1 MDPVEQLSHKRLQT
15 LFSSQ
20 CTVCLFRPRMTMIWR
35 GQGRLWWRSVASANV
50 GFDMLWDAKFQ
61 YLSLIVITGNSTRG
75 FCPALSPSRR
85 TTGLTFGDAP
95 FCACA
100 WPPLFC
106 RNITGV
112 GWAVLFIAASGRKE
126 RSERKKRR
134 GRDRRKKSRK
144 GA

>member
-1 MDPVEQLSHKRLQT
+1 MFVVVYD
-15 LFSSQ
+15 
-20 CTVCLFRPRMTMIWR
+20 
-35 GQGRLWWRSVASANV
+35 V
-50 GFDMLWDAKFQ
+50 GFDMLRDADFQ
-61 YLSLIVITGNSTRG
+61 YLSPVFPTENSTRG

-112 GWAVLFIAASGRKE
+112 GRAVLFIAASGRKN

-134 GRDRRKKSRK
+134 GREKKSRR
-144 GA
+144 GT